1 MSTLTIRMPDDTH
14 ARLRD
19 LARTRGVSIN
29 KLIEEMATATLSAHD
44 AEVRFRLM
52 AARGNPKRALAILDR
67 LDAADNRTR
76 TGQTRKVPIHKGLSE
91 RHSPFRPERRKAA
104 KKK

>member
-1 MSTLTIRMPDDTH
+1 MSTLTIRMPEATH
-14 ARLRD
+14 ARLRE
-19 LARTRGVSIN
+19 LARARGVSIN

-52 AARGNPKRALAILDR
+52 AARGNPAKALAILDR
-67 LDAADNRTR
+67 LDVADR
-76 TGQTRKVPIHKGLSE
+76 RKGMSE
-91 RHSPFRPERRKAA
+91 AKRPFRAQRRKMV

>member
-1 MSTLTIRMPDDTH
+1 MSTLTIRMPDATH
-14 ARLRD
+14 ERLRD
-19 LARTRGVSIN
+19 LARVRGVSIN

-67 LDAADNRTR
+67 MDEADR
-76 TGQTRKVPIHKGLSE
+76 GKGMAE
-91 RHSPFRPERRKAA
+91 AKRPFRTQQRKTT
-104 KKK
+104 KK

>member
-1 MSTLTIRMPDDTH
+1 MSTLTIRMPDATH

-29 KLIEEMATATLSAHD
+29 KLIEDMATATLSAHD
-44 AEVRFRLM
+44 AEVRFRLL
-52 AARGNPKRALAILDR
+52 AARGKPERGLAILDR
-67 LDAADNRTR
+67 LDAADRRKGMSEAKRQFRT
-76 TGQTRKVPIHKGLSE
+76 Q
-91 RHSPFRPERRKAA
+91 RRKAA

>member
-1 MSTLTIRMPDDTH
+1 MSTLTIRMPDATH

-52 AARGNPKRALAILDR
+52 AARGNPKRALALLDR
-67 LDAADNRTR
+67 LDAADR
-76 TGQTRKVPIHKGLSE
+76 TGGMAEAGSSYRARRRRATRK
-91 RHSPFRPERRKAA
+91 
-104 KKK
+104 

>member
-1 MSTLTIRMPDDTH
+1 MSTLTIRMPDGTH

-19 LARTRGVSIN
+19 LARARGVSIN
-29 KLIEEMATATLSAHD
+29 KLIEEMAAATLSAHD

-52 AARGNPKRALAILDR
+52 AARGKPGRGLAILDR
-67 LDAADNRTR
+67 LDAASRR
-76 TGQTRKVPIHKGLSE
+76 KGMAEAKRPFRSQRRKVTT
-91 RHSPFRPERRKAA
+91 

>member
-1 MSTLTIRMPDDTH
+1 MSTLTIRMPDATH

-52 AARGNPKRALAILDR
+52 AARGDPKRALVLLDR
-67 LDAADNRTR
+67 LDAADR
-76 TGQTRKVPIHKGLSE
+76 TGGLAE
-91 RHSPFRPERRKAA
+91 ARGAYRAQRRKATR
-104 KKK
+104 K

>member
-1 MSTLTIRMPDDTH
+1 MSTLTIRMPDATH

-19 LARTRGVSIN
+19 LARARGVSIN

-52 AARGNPKRALAILDR
+52 AARGKPERALAILDR
-67 LDAADNRTR
+67 LDAADRLS
-76 TGQTRKVPIHKGLSE
+76 QVADLLIHLGSADVHAL
-91 RHSPFRPERRKAA
+91 RRGH
-104 KKK
+104 

>member
-1 MSTLTIRMPDDTH
+1 MSTLTIRMPDGTH

-19 LARTRGVSIN
+19 LARARGVSIN

-52 AARGNPKRALAILDR
+52 AARGKPERGLAILDR
-67 LDAADNRTR
+67 LDAADVEAADRR
-76 TGQTRKVPIHKGLSE
+76 KGLGE
-91 RHSPFRPERRKAA
+91 AKRPFRAERRKPVRKTA

>member
-1 MSTLTIRMPDDTH
+1 MSTLTIRMPDATH

-44 AEVRFRLM
+44 AEVRFRLL
-52 AARGNPKRALAILDR
+52 AARGRPERGLAILDR
-67 LDAADNRTR
+67 LDAADR
-76 TGQTRKVPIHKGLSE
+76 RKGMSDG
-91 RHSPFRPERRKAA
+91 RRPFRAQRRKAA
-104 KKK
+104 K

>member
-1 MSTLTIRMPDDTH
+1 MSTLTIRMPNATH

-52 AARGNPKRALAILDR
+52 AARGNPKRALALLGR
-67 LDAADNRTR
+67 LDAADR
-76 TGQTRKVPIHKGLSE
+76 TGGMAEPGSAYRPQGRRTARK
-91 RHSPFRPERRKAA
+91 
-104 KKK
+104 

>member
-1 MSTLTIRMPDDTH
+1 MSTLTIRMPDATH

-44 AEVRFRLM
+44 AEVRFRLL
-52 AARGNPKRALAILDR
+52 AARGKPERGLAILDR
-67 LDAADNRTR
+67 LDAADR
-76 TGQTRKVPIHKGLSE
+76 RKGMSE
-91 RHSPFRPERRKAA
+91 GKRAFRAQRRKAA
-104 KKK
+104 KK

>member
-1 MSTLTIRMPDDTH
+1 MSTLTIRMPDATH

-44 AEVRFRLM
+44 AEVRFRLL
-52 AARGNPKRALAILDR
+52 AARGKPERGLAILDR
-67 LDAADNRTR
+67 LDAADRRKGMSEAKRQFRT
-76 TGQTRKVPIHKGLSE
+76 Q
-91 RHSPFRPERRKAA
+91 RRKAA

>member
-19 LARTRGVSIN
+19 LARVRGLSIN
-29 KLIEEMATATLSAHD
+29 KLIEEMATATLAAHD

-52 AARGNPKRALAILDR
+52 ASRGNPKRLEATLRR
-67 LDAADNRTR
+67 LDAEDR
-76 TGQTRKVPIHKGLSE
+76 QKGLAE
-91 RHSPFRPERRKAA
+91 AKRPFRAQRRRT
-104 KKK
+104 KK